1 MKVFS
6 KEAETDYEI
15 HELMRRRWSPR
26 AFADK
31 AVEPEKL
38 QSIFEAA
45 RWAPSSMNE
54 QPWRFILGM
63 KGDETYDKIM
73 QTLVEFNQIWAPT
86 APVLIL
92 SLGRKVFSDSEKI
105 NDTYRY
111 DVGQAIAH
119 LSIQATAEGLY
130 VHQMGGFD
138 PAAAVRIFKI
148 NAKYIPLTVTALG
161 YMGEPEI
168 LPEKMAEGEYK
179 KRVRRGLSETVFMN
193 GMEETASIF
202 SKE

>member
-6 KEAETDYEI
+6 KEAETDYDI

-31 AVEPEKL
+31 LVEPEKL
-38 QSIFEAA
+38 QRIFEAA

-54 QPWRFILGM
+54 QPWRFILGI

-92 SLGRKVFSDSEKI
+92 SLGHKVFTDSEKI

-119 LSIQATAEGLY
+119 LSLQAMAEGLY

-148 NAKYIPLTVTALG
+148 NAQYKPLTVTAVG
-161 YMGEPEI
+161 YLGEPEI
-168 LPEKMAEGEYK
+168 LPERMAEGEYK
-179 KRVRRGLSETVFMN
+179 KRVRRPLSETVFMN
-193 GMEETASIF
+193 GMEETADLF
-202 SKE
+202 RK